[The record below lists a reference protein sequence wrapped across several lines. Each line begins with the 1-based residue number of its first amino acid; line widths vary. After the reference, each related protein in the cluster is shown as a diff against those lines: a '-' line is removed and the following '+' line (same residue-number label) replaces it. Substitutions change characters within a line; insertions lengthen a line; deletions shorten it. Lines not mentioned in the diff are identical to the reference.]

1 MKKMNVL
8 NKTLAAAA
16 LALTMTTVFAASAN
30 LTQETFASP
39 EAASKALAA
48 AARADDDKTLAQIL
62 GSSEQQLS
70 SGDAATDKA
79 ALKDF
84 VAKYERMNRWTV
96 MTDGSRMLWIG
107 ADNYPFP
114 IPLVSDGT
122 AWHFDSATG
131 EQEIALRRIGAN
143 ELLAIDAVYAIG
155 SAEQAYRDGEA
166 QEYARLVLSSDGKH
180 DGLYWNVVANDT
192 PSPLATLGAIV
203 TESSGLREPLVL
215 DGYTFRILDAQGD
228 DAIGG
233 AKSYIKDGKMSEGF
247 AVVASPRDY
256 GRTGVRSFMLSRDG
270 VVYEKDLGDDTAE
283 IAANIDEYNPGE
295 GWTLIE

>member
-8 NKTLAAAA
+8 NKALAAAV
-16 LALTMTTVFAASAN
+16 LVLTTAVVFAAGAK

-48 AARADDDKTLAQIL
+48 AARADDEKALAQIL
-62 GSSEQQLS
+62 GSSGQELS
-70 SGDAATDKA
+70 SDDAATDKA

-84 VAKYERMNRWTV
+84 VAKYERMNRWTA

-122 AWHFDSATG
+122 AWHFDAASGA
-131 EQEIALRRIGAN
+131 QEIALRRIGAN
-143 ELLAIDAVYAIG
+143 ELLAIDAIDAIG
-155 SAEQAYRDGEA
+155 NAEEAYRDGQA
-166 QEYARLVLSSDGKH
+166 QEYARLVVSSDGKH
-180 DGLYWNVVANDT
+180 DGLYWNAVASDT
-192 PSPLATLGAIV
+192 PSPLAALGAIV
-203 TESSGLREPLVL
+203 TATSALREPLVI

-228 DAIGG
+228 NAIGG
-233 AKSYIKDGKMSEGF
+233 ASSYVKDGKMSEGF
-247 AVVASPRDY
+247 AVVASPLDY
-256 GRTGVRSFMLSRDG
+256 GHTGVRSFMLSRDG

-283 IAANIDEYNPGE
+283 IAANIDEYNPGA
-295 GWTLIE
+295 GWTLID